1 MTLLK
6 DVTKII
12 KEFESD
18 LLEKD
23 FFLKKLTSLD
33 LFAFEESLYDYITE
47 LYNNLSMVILKDYTE
62 SDNFLEQ
69 AKYFSQAKGLGK
81 LEKRATK
88 IKIRTGSEIEVNNYY
103 LRNAPSFYKGVR
115 HTFHAMF
122 KTIEKSSPM
131 YYSAVSMTSVICP
144 SFDVASQILNLQN
157 VKTDKNN
164 VRKISIKVGEKCL
177 SNRVG
182 IQFKKGE
189 TLSGKNVVVSIDG
202 GRSRIRENREELNSK
217 GTHNLFDTNW
227 REPKLFI
234 IHIIDPKTGKQSKE
248 EIPIYDCTF
257 GTEEIFELLSKYLKK
272 LDIQKASKVQ
282 FIADGA
288 IWIWDRA
295 KQMLLDIG
303 VKEQNIIETLD
314 YYHGSEHLSELVKSL
329 PKKISEKQRKE
340 VYIGLKDLLWNGK
353 INEIITTIEGLIK
366 RKNKTIKREFNY
378 FKKHEKRCNYAF
390 FKEIKMLCG
399 SGIIESGIRRIINLR
414 FKSPSSFW
422 YKKNLEALIFL
433 RATLLSKRWNYM
445 ILNLSKI

>member
-6 DVTKII
+6 EVTKVM
-12 KEFESD
+12 KEFETNLLKTNFFLND
-18 LLEKD
+18 LEK
-23 FFLKKLTSLD
+23 LD
-33 LFAFEESLYDYITE
+33 LYVFEESLFSSITE
-47 LYNNLSMVILKDYTE
+47 FYDNITKVILKSYTE
-62 SDNFLEQ
+62 SNHFLEQ
-69 AKYFSQAKGLGK
+69 AKSFSQNKSLGK

-88 IKIRTGSEIEVNNYY
+88 IKIKTGSKIEINNYY
-103 LRNAPSFYKGVR
+103 LREVPSFYKGVR

-122 KTIEKSSPM
+122 KTIEKTTPM
-131 YYSAVSMTSVICP
+131 YYSAIAMTSVICP

-157 VKTDKNN
+157 IKTNNNN
-164 VRKISIKVGEKCL
+164 VRKISIKIGEKCL
-177 SNRVG
+177 ANRVG
-182 IQFKKGE
+182 IQLKKGE
-189 TLSGKNVVVSIDG
+189 TLTGKNVVVSIDG
-202 GRSRIRENREELNSK
+202 GRSRIRENKKELNSK
-217 GTHNLFDTNW
+217 GTHNLFNTNW
-227 REPKLFI
+227 REPKLFV

-257 GTEEIFELLSKYLKK
+257 GTEESFELLSKYLKK
-272 LDIQKASKVQ
+272 LCIQKANKVQ

-295 KQMLLDIG
+295 KNMLLDLG

-314 YYHGSEHLSELVKSL
+314 YYHGSEHLSELIKSL
-329 PKKISEKQRKE
+329 PKKISSKQRKNIYLE
-340 VYIGLKDLLWNGK
+340 LKDLLWNGK
-353 INEIITTIEGLIK
+353 IDKIITTVEDLIK

-378 FKKHEKRCNYAF
+378 FKKHKKRCNYVF

-433 RATLLSKRWNYM
+433 RATLLSKRWSYM